1 MKPITEY
8 QDYRQ
13 YMRDFYEERK
23 RKSYFTWREFASLSK
38 FVSPTY
44 LKLVCDGKTRLSK
57 PGIAKVAHAMGLEGF
72 DYTYFAL
79 LVKFGNA
86 KTESEKESAL
96 KELEQEAR
104 LNKIRI
110 LDADAIR
117 FYETPACPIIRE
129 LAPLMP
135 GASLGEIAA
144 KIKSKTTALEVQEVL
159 QFLVK
164 ADLLKRNPDGTYEQ
178 TAKAVKG
185 SNETIPIAIRTMNRK
200 MGELAVRSILKD
212 PVDERNFSGITMGI
226 DKSTYERMVKEID
239 AFRKK
244 IIAMANECQ
253 SIDQVYQLNLQMF
266 PLTEKTSSSTNKK
279 ED

>member
-23 RKSYFTWREFASLSK
+23 KKSYFTWREFASLSK

-57 PGIAKVAHAMGLEGF
+57 PGIAQVAHAMGLEGF